1 MKMNLTK
8 IITTALAILLLVSC
22 WGIRTAAYADDVFT
36 ETFSERDLSGS
47 YDGEPVLITL
57 NGAGA
62 QTDSDKVQISGSVVT
77 VTGAGTYILTG
88 TLDNGC
94 VIVDAGKDD
103 KVQLVLN
110 GVSIHADSFAAI
122 YVKQADK
129 VFVTM
134 KDGTVNA
141 LSSGGFSRIDENE
154 VDAVI
159 FSKDD
164 LTLNGSG
171 TLQVVSPAGHG
182 IVCKDELKI
191 TGGVYAIQAAQCA
204 VKAKDSIAVAD
215 GSLTLRAGSDG
226 LHAENGDDETL
237 GNILIAG
244 GSFDIQAVDD
254 AVHANTLL
262 RIDGGSFE
270 ITAAEGIEATYIQIN
285 DGSVRI
291 SATDDGVNAARK
303 SSAYTPT
310 VEINGGE
317 IAISMGPGDTD
328 GVDSNGDLIIRGGTV
343 SVTGNSCFDYD
354 GTAAYTGGTVIVN
367 GQQVD
372 SIPNQIMG
380 GRGGMMGSMGNRS
393 GMMGGPGMRGGKGW

>member
-8 IITTALAILLLVSC
+8 IITTTLAILLLAGC
-22 WGIRTAAYADDVFT
+22 WCIRAAAYADDVS

-57 NGAGA
+57 NGDFA
-62 QTDSDKVQISGSVVT
+62 QAYSDKVQISGSVVT
-77 VTGAGTYILTG
+77 VTGAGTYLLTG

-94 VIVDAGKDD
+94 VIVDAAKED

-129 VFVTM
+129 VSVTL
-134 KDGTVNA
+134 KDGTVNT

-171 TLQVVSPAGHG
+171 TLQAVSPAGHG
-182 IVCKDELKI
+182 IVGKDELKI
-191 TGGVYAIQAAQCA
+191 TGGVYEIQAAKCA

-244 GSFDIQAVDD
+244 GRFDIQAADD

-262 RIDGGSFE
+262 RIDGGSFA
-270 ITAAEGIEATYIQIN
+270 ITAAEGLEATYIQIN
-285 DGSVRI
+285 DGSIRI

-367 GQQVD
+367 GRQVD
-372 SIPNQIMG
+372 SIPNQMMG
-380 GRGGMMGSMGNRS
+380 GRGGMMGGMGNPG
-393 GMMGGPGMRGGKGW
+393 GMMGGPGMRGGRGW

>member
-1 MKMNLTK
+1 M
-8 IITTALAILLLVSC
+8 
-22 WGIRTAAYADDVFT
+22 T
-36 ETFSERDLSGS
+36 EKKLPWDEYFMEIA
-47 YDGEPVLITL
+47 E
-57 NGAGA
+57 
-62 QTDSDKVQISGSVVT
+62 T
-77 VTGAGTYILTG
+77 VAKKSK
-88 TLDNGC
+88 DPSSQNGC

-164 LTLNGSG
+164 LTLNGSS